1 MNAEQIRE
9 RNRLY
14 KQRSRQKKL
23 EELGVNAYKES
34 ERVAR
39 QANRRAQGVRPRR
52 QETQANVA
60 MTLNTEPVQEFVKAV
75 GDDIVDF
82 TMEEVFDLLNAW
94 EKLYPQEQAPVME
107 QQGVEE
113 SKSVEP
119 PDEEKPKKAG
129 KTTKEQRE
137 KIIKRLAKV
146 VGAEV
151 SETNVDWLLDDK
163 VEKYIESRTF
173 KDNTKRTYFAEVV
186 AYLKEFED
194 KTKEIRDA
202 IDRYSKLMYKYI
214 DDVKHTREQNTKSES
229 DVEKMFN
236 WDEMKLLKKKRPLNP
251 LDTVVYELYTSMP
264 PRRNEYARLRLVKY
278 KSKKQIDELDKGI
291 NWLITTA
298 TGMNVRGMI
307 LNTYKTSNTYGQW
320 MKMSLPKPLKD
331 AFKKYL
337 ATHTINEGDLIFPKY
352 DTSPKWTTLVQS
364 VFQQATGKSA
374 GVDAIRKSFVTS
386 KERSGRLSQ
395 AKRKELARDMGTSL
409 EAWHTDY
416 VKID

>member
-129 KTTKEQRE
+129 STTKN
-137 KIIKRLAKV
+137 
-146 VGAEV
+146 
-151 SETNVDWLLDDK
+151 NVKKSL
-163 VEKYIESRTF
+163 
-173 KDNTKRTYFAEVV
+173 KD
-186 AYLKEFED
+186 
-194 KTKEIRDA
+194 
-202 IDRYSKLMYKYI
+202 
-214 DDVKHTREQNTKSES
+214 
-229 DVEKMFN
+229 
-236 WDEMKLLKKKRPLNP
+236 LLKL
-251 LDTVVYELYTSMP
+251 
-264 PRRNEYARLRLVKY
+264 
-278 KSKKQIDELDKGI
+278 
-291 NWLITTA
+291 
-298 TGMNVRGMI
+298 
-307 LNTYKTSNTYGQW
+307 
-320 MKMSLPKPLKD
+320 
-331 AFKKYL
+331 
-337 ATHTINEGDLIFPKY
+337 
-352 DTSPKWTTLVQS
+352 
-364 VFQQATGKSA
+364 
-374 GVDAIRKSFVTS
+374 
-386 KERSGRLSQ
+386 
-395 AKRKELARDMGTSL
+395 
-409 EAWHTDY
+409 
-416 VKID
+416 

>member
-137 KIIKRLAKV
+137 KI
-146 VGAEV
+146 
-151 SETNVDWLLDDK
+151 
-163 VEKYIESRTF
+163 
-173 KDNTKRTYFAEVV
+173 
-186 AYLKEFED
+186 
-194 KTKEIRDA
+194 
-202 IDRYSKLMYKYI
+202 
-214 DDVKHTREQNTKSES
+214 H
-229 DVEKMFN
+229 
-236 WDEMKLLKKKRPLNP
+236 
-251 LDTVVYELYTSMP
+251 
-264 PRRNEYARLRLVKY
+264 
-278 KSKKQIDELDKGI
+278 
-291 NWLITTA
+291 
-298 TGMNVRGMI
+298 
-307 LNTYKTSNTYGQW
+307 
-320 MKMSLPKPLKD
+320 
-331 AFKKYL
+331 
-337 ATHTINEGDLIFPKY
+337 
-352 DTSPKWTTLVQS
+352 
-364 VFQQATGKSA
+364 
-374 GVDAIRKSFVTS
+374 
-386 KERSGRLSQ
+386 
-395 AKRKELARDMGTSL
+395 
-409 EAWHTDY
+409 
-416 VKID
+416 

>member
-119 PDEEKPKKAG
+119 PDEEKPK
-129 KTTKEQRE
+129 
-137 KIIKRLAKV
+137 
-146 VGAEV
+146 
-151 SETNVDWLLDDK
+151 
-163 VEKYIESRTF
+163 
-173 KDNTKRTYFAEVV
+173 
-186 AYLKEFED
+186 
-194 KTKEIRDA
+194 
-202 IDRYSKLMYKYI
+202 SK
-214 DDVKHTREQNTKSES
+214 
-229 DVEKMFN
+229 
-236 WDEMKLLKKKRPLNP
+236 
-251 LDTVVYELYTSMP
+251 
-264 PRRNEYARLRLVKY
+264 
-278 KSKKQIDELDKGI
+278 
-291 NWLITTA
+291 
-298 TGMNVRGMI
+298 
-307 LNTYKTSNTYGQW
+307 
-320 MKMSLPKPLKD
+320 
-331 AFKKYL
+331 
-337 ATHTINEGDLIFPKY
+337 
-352 DTSPKWTTLVQS
+352 
-364 VFQQATGKSA
+364 
-374 GVDAIRKSFVTS
+374 
-386 KERSGRLSQ
+386 
-395 AKRKELARDMGTSL
+395 
-409 EAWHTDY
+409 
-416 VKID
+416 